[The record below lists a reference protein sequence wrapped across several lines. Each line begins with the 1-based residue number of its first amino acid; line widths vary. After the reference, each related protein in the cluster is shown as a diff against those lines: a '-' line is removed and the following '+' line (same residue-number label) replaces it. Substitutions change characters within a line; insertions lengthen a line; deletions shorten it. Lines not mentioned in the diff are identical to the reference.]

1 MPGFTFPIMGRLD
14 ITSPP
19 SRSNIADH
27 RYYVPLRLPRVRH
40 GVVRCSLSTPVTLLS
55 ILVCVSI
62 ISSQDVSR
70 TCPGSVNLLSEH
82 REFWAPVIPLT
93 AFSKET
99 VGSLK
104 FPSYPFGYMPWSRTT
119 VVPPSLVIALRGL
132 LPSVLYRTSAFPLHF
147 VWQKS
152 EFIH

>member
-1 MPGFTFPIMGRLD
+1 MPSITFPTVGRLGA
-14 ITSPP
+14 TSPP

-40 GVVRCSLSTPVTLLS
+40 GIVRCSLSTPVTLLS

-62 ISSQDVSR
+62 IPSQDVSR

-82 REFWAPVIPLT
+82 REFWGPVIPLT
-93 AFSKET
+93 AFFYKET

-104 FPSYPFGYMPWSRTT
+104 FPSYPFEHMPWSRTT
-119 VVPPSLVIALRGL
+119 VVPASLVIALRGL
-132 LPSVLYRTSAFPLHF
+132 LPSILYRTSAFPFHF
-147 VWQKS
+147 V
-152 EFIH
+152 